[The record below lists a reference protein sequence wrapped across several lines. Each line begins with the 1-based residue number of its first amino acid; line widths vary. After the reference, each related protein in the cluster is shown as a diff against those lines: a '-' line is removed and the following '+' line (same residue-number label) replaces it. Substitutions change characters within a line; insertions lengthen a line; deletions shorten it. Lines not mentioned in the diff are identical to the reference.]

1 MDKQIDIQ
9 TIRQIDKKT
18 VRQTDR
24 QTNIQIDRQL
34 HMDSNYEASILIIIN
49 LTAPCV
55 DYVALTEK
63 WRRLIG
69 RGPSQTGERFHC
81 DGQFKVR
88 QFSPEHFDTKFQNDV
103 IVHCLILKL
112 FIYIW
117 LKKDGFDFIR
127 CNNTYLFTCL
137 FYRCNPTKIQFKIS
151 QSSFISKIHFSS
163 HSKIPLKDEI
173 YEIHYNTT
181 YTASNN

>member
-9 TIRQIDKKT
+9 TNRQIGKKT
-18 VRQTDR
+18 GRQTDKHL
-24 QTNIQIDRQL
+24 DRQS
-34 HMDSNYEASILIIIN
+34 HTDSNYETSILIIIN

-88 QFSPEHFDTKFQNDV
+88 QFFP
-103 IVHCLILKL
+103 
-112 FIYIW
+112 
-117 LKKDGFDFIR
+117 
-127 CNNTYLFTCL
+127 
-137 FYRCNPTKIQFKIS
+137 
-151 QSSFISKIHFSS
+151 
-163 HSKIPLKDEI
+163 
-173 YEIHYNTT
+173 
-181 YTASNN
+181 